1 MTSSA
6 DPAAGLI
13 GFEALDAR
21 IRSAVEAV
29 AATDPN
35 PADPFRGL
43 YISDELAVELAR
55 EGPGNELDD
64 RIALAARLLGLSPV
78 EAAVLALCAAPE
90 LGPHYGRLYA
100 YLHDDVT
107 RKLASPRLIARLL
120 ADSGVSPAQT
130 MDCFDH
136 AAPLRRSGAV
146 RLLETGSQLPLADR
160 LLKVSDRLAAHL
172 LATGLD
178 ERPRDGRLRPVPLP
192 EHDPAAPRPSR
203 RSARSSRRRR
213 CCRCSS
219 PGPTRRRSSRSPST
233 GRSSWSTSPTR
244 PTPS

>member
-1 MTSSA
+1 MTL
-6 DPAAGLI
+6 PAEPASGVV

-55 EGPGNELDD
+55 EGVGNELDD
-64 RIALAARLLGLSPV
+64 RIALAERLLGLSPL
-78 EAAVLALCAAPE
+78 ETAVLALCAAPE

-120 ADSGVSPAQT
+120 SDSPVPAARAL
-130 MDCFDH
+130 DCFDH
-136 AAPLRRSGAV
+136 AAPLRRTGAV
-146 RLLETGSQLPLADR
+146 RLLEAD
-160 LLKVSDRLAAHL
+160 S
-172 LATGLD
+172 
-178 ERPRDGRLRPVPLP
+178 
-192 EHDPAAPRPSR
+192 
-203 RSARSSRRRR
+203 
-213 CCRCSS
+213 
-219 PGPTRRRSSRSPST
+219 
-233 GRSSWSTSPTR
+233 
-244 PTPS
+244 

>member
-1 MTSSA
+1 MTLSA
-6 DPAAGLI
+6 DPVPGLY

-21 IRSAVEAV
+21 IRAAVESV

-55 EGPGNELDD
+55 EGVGNELDD
-64 RIALAARLLGLSPV
+64 RIALAARLLGLSPL

-107 RKLASPRLIARLL
+107 RKLASPRLVARLL
-120 ADSGVSPAQT
+120 TDAGVSAAQAI
-130 MDCFDH
+130 DCFDH
-136 AAPLRRSGAV
+136 AAPLRRTGAV
-146 RLLETGSQLPLADR
+146 RLLEAGSQLPVADR
-160 LLKVSDRLAAHL
+160 LLKVADRLAAHL

-178 ERPRDGRLRPVPLP
+178 EPPRDGRLRPIPVP
-192 EHDPAAPRPSR
+192 EHDPGRAATV
-203 RSARSSRRRR
+203 
-213 CCRCSS
+213 
-219 PGPTRRRSSRSPST
+219 G
-233 GRSSWSTSPTR
+233 
-244 PTPS
+244 